1 MWKRIVGRRKS
12 PELGAGSGWLRDERS
27 QGLVSEGRGEGQEMG
42 QRLAGA
48 RSPGSW
54 AAPDREQRFYPAC
67 KWQPSLQGPGWE
79 HGQQFPQVPEKQTAP
94 DISFRGS
101 PSVSE
106 TEWSSAFP
114 DPTRVRM
121 PLALKGLGS
130 LVLPSGPERL
140 GNAAEANSPKTL
152 RAQNNNPLPPWWTS
166 EGSART
172 QAGRPDASG
181 TLPSSSSFFFFN
193 IIFGCARP
201 SLLPMGCLKLWRA
214 GATL

>member
-1 MWKRIVGRRKS
+1 MQMAAI
-12 PELGAGSGWLRDERS
+12 LAGSRVGT
-27 QGLVSEGRGEGQEMG
+27 
-42 QRLAGA
+42 
-48 RSPGSW
+48 W
-54 AAPDREQRFYPAC
+54 AAV
-67 KWQPSLQGPGWE
+67 SS
-79 HGQQFPQVPEKQTAP
+79 VPEKQTAP

-106 TEWSSAFP
+106 TEWSRDFP
-114 DPTRVRM
+114 VATRVRM

-140 GNAAEANSPKTL
+140 GNAAEANRPKTL
-152 RAQNNNPLPPWWTS
+152 RAQNNTLPHWWTS

-181 TLPSSSSFFFFN
+181 TLPSSSSSFFN
-193 IIFGCARP
+193 IIFGCAQP